1 MVRNITRRTL
11 TEEQRVRYNRF
22 VADTNPS
29 DNQQIEYL
37 RTHFPNL
44 LLAQIFQLFEIQN
57 SRRHQ
62 HQINFENLIRSVR
75 IRNTRINRTHR
86 MNAANQNPNPQ
97 QNAAGN
103 PPANPGNNP
112 PGGNQGVNPVGNAP
126 PVAPPVL
133 AAQPPQLIFVDDPFK
148 GRINPGTSEGAKLY
162 MKATAKI
169 DEDDKF
175 DVNIENAQKFLD
187 KMTRDTNTF
196 GWGVLVRTV
205 QVDAQ
210 TQKNI
215 LKDHKDISEAD
226 IKRQA
231 YKTWG
236 NHAADFLTPVPDTYD
251 LEHIDPAQ
259 IPAHREIF
267 FRRVRSRMIA
277 KRIVA
282 YLKTAD
288 YEVLKNKAQQ
298 FTWSGQGE
306 EEIDGPTI
314 LWILLQICNPSTRV
328 GVAELKEDLRKTTSA
343 KFQHNVKSMCSML

>member
-148 GRINPGTSEGAKLY
+148 GRINPGTSEGAK
-162 MKATAKI
+162 
-169 DEDDKF
+169 
-175 DVNIENAQKFLD
+175 
-187 KMTRDTNTF
+187 TF

-205 QVDAQ
+205 QVDAH

-328 GVAELKEDLRKTTSA
+328 GVAELKED
-343 KFQHNVKSMCSML
+343 